1 MYLFVNTMFGYFL
14 FLLKD
19 MYLLL
24 SLLTLLTFL
33 SIYLVTKTVITEN
46 KFIYFIFQI
55 ASFPIL
61 FALQRGNFISILNYC
76 FVLLFSYR
84 ILKLKKFDF
93 ITLLSLSFAINLR
106 PNQIILC
113 LLLLNSKNIFTFL
126 KLVFKTFA
134 YAGIAFAL
142 FLKLNTIFHKEYN
155 LEAFIQNFF
164 LYGKRFL
171 IKI

>member
-1 MYLFVNTMFGYFL
+1 MI
-14 FLLKD
+14 LLH
-19 MYLLL
+19 
-24 SLLTLLTFL
+24 
-33 SIYLVTKTVITEN
+33 YLV
-46 KFIYFIFQI
+46 
-55 ASFPIL
+55 
-61 FALQRGNFISILNYC
+61 
-76 FVLLFSYR
+76 
-84 ILKLKKFDF
+84 
-93 ITLLSLSFAINLR
+93 SFAINLR

-164 LYGKRFL
+164 LYGKEVLNQDLTVFGYGDGFNNSLYSLLKIFKDEFSPIFKNLNLLKFDNIISTNNLNYFVLTLVAFYLIFITLQYFQDEITHETFL
-171 IKI
+171 